1 MAVKY
6 EKLFHLL
13 IERKIT
19 KSQLARKAGISA
31 NIITRL
37 KHDQYIL
44 MGSIESLC
52 IALSCG
58 VDDILGFTK

>member
-13 IERKIT
+13 IEQKIT
-19 KSQLARKAGISA
+19 KSQLAREAGISANIA

-37 KHDQYIL
+37 KHDQYIF
-44 MGSIESLC
+44 
-52 IALSCG
+52 LSG
-58 VDDILGFTK
+58 KN